1 MNLGGAR
8 ELADVMA
15 GAARAL
21 QAEEGPQRTLQKFTE
36 LAVEGVEGCD
46 YAGVS
51 MVSGDEITTPAA
63 TDDVPVDVDRIQ
75 YETGQGPCLD
85 AIRHHEVFRTGD
97 LRKEDRWPKFA
108 TRATQ
113 ETGVRS
119 MLAVRLFLAEDT
131 FGSLNLYSMRPDA
144 FTDDSAVVA
153 RLLATQAAVALSAAR
168 ESERADDVTGRL
180 RTSRLKADRY
190 QRQAEVALVLQ
201 RSMLTELPDV
211 APLQITARYVPAVQA
226 AEVGGDWYDAIPL
239 PSGAVLLVVGDI
251 AGHDAN
257 AAAAMAQARSMLR
270 ALAVDRDDPL
280 GLLLGRFDAT
290 LRYFAVAPIATCLVA
305 RLEAR
310 DGAWHAAVA
319 SAGHPPPLLIG
330 AEGARYVDL
339 PAELLLGTSFDPVRT
354 EHRVELPPGSTLLLY
369 TDGLVERRDRPL
381 DDGLAAL
388 RDAADD
394 LSRDGRVPDIDSLC
408 DSLVE
413 RLAPHPTDDL
423 CVLALRVPEQ
433 PPPTRP
439 VGRGAGSA
447 QKLAGGY

>member
-1 MNLGGAR
+1 M
-8 ELADVMA
+8 
-15 GAARAL
+15 
-21 QAEEGPQRTLQKFTE
+21 
-36 LAVEGVEGCD
+36 
-46 YAGVS
+46 
-51 MVSGDEITTPAA
+51 
-63 TDDVPVDVDRIQ
+63 
-75 YETGQGPCLD
+75 
-85 AIRHHEVFRTGD
+85 
-97 LRKEDRWPKFA
+97 
-108 TRATQ
+108 
-113 ETGVRS
+113 RS

-131 FGSLNLYSMRPDA
+131 FGSLNLYSMQPDA
-144 FTDDSAVVA
+144 FTDNSAVVA

-180 RTSRLKADRY
+180 RTSRLEADRY

-211 APLQITARYVPAVQA
+211 APLQITARYVPAVHA

-251 AGHDAN
+251 AGHGAN

-280 GLLLGRFDAT
+280 GLHLGRFDAT

-319 SAGHPPPLLIG
+319 SAGHPPPLLIS

-339 PAELLLGTSFDPVRT
+339 PAELLLGISFDPVRT

-423 CVLALRVPEQ
+423 CVLALRIPEQ

-439 VGRGAGSA
+439 VGGGAGSA